1 MRTPTLAVSDWTA
14 LLLRSAVTVVALLA
28 LLSLVG
34 ILG

>member
-1 MRTPTLAVSDWTA
+1 MRTTTRAVSDWTA